1 MKAVN
6 EGSGRARALQGVLP
20 LHAPSASTIQRHL
33 TWRLALCLK
42 ARRQVQASDAVSF
55 ALPCSSPLPGGKG
68 LLYVPCFP
76 DDAAYDELEI
86 LDLGLRR

>member
-1 MKAVN
+1 MP
-6 EGSGRARALQGVLP
+6 SGP
-20 LHAPSASTIQRHL
+20 LGKGKTAPVSSTIQRHL
-33 TWRLALCLK
+33 TSRLAFCLK